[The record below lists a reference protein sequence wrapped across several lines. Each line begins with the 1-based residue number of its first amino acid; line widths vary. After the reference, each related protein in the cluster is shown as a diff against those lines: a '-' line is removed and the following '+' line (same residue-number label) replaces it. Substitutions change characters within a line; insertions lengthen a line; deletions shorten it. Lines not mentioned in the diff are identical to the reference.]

1 MDLSHDTINAY
12 VRNFVRHPHPILAT
26 LEADAAARG
35 IPIIGPWEG
44 QLLALMARSI
54 QARHILE
61 LGMATGYSA
70 IWLALATA
78 EWEGQ
83 VTTIDQDATRV
94 REAGSHFRDAGI
106 SDRVRIVHG
115 TALSVLPEMA
125 GPFDLIFNDIL
136 SYLQDTDEAHQLR
149 QACVERLRPGGLLL
163 CDNALRGGR
172 VMAPSSEPT
181 VQATQAF
188 IEALLQD
195 PLLDTSLLP
204 IRDGI
209 LVCRKS
215 SG

>member
-1 MDLSHDTINAY
+1 MDLTHDTINAY

-26 LEADAAARG
+26 LEADAATRG

-44 QLLALMARSI
+44 QLLALFARSI
-54 QARHILE
+54 QAQTILE

-94 REAGSHFRDAGI
+94 REAQHHFREAGI

-115 TALSVLPEMA
+115 TALPALQEID

-136 SYLQDTDEAHQLR
+136 SYLQDIDEAHQLR

-163 CDNALRGGR
+163 CDNALRGGG
-172 VMAPSSEPT
+172 VMESSSEPT
-181 VQATQAF
+181 VLATQAF

-195 PLLDTSLLP
+195 PQLDTSIIP

-209 LVCRKS
+209 LVCRKPS
-215 SG
+215 Q

>member
-1 MDLSHDTINAY
+1 MDLTYDNINAY
-12 VRNFVRHPHPILAT
+12 MRNFVRHPHPILVT
-26 LEADAAARG
+26 LEADAATRS

-44 QLLALMARSI
+44 QLLALIARSI

-78 EWEGQ
+78 EWNGQ

-94 REAGSHFRDAGI
+94 REAGQHFRDAGI
-106 SDRVRIVHG
+106 SDRVQIVQG
-115 TALSVLPEMA
+115 IALPALQEMA

-149 QACVERLRPGGLLL
+149 QACLQRLHPGGLLV

-172 VMAPSSEPT
+172 VMASSSEPSA
-181 VQATQAF
+181 QATQAF
-188 IEALLQD
+188 IEALLHD
-195 PLLDTSLLP
+195 PQLDTSLLP

-209 LVCRKS
+209 LVSRKS
-215 SG
+215 SQ

>member
-1 MDLSHDTINAY
+1 MDLTHENINTY
-12 VRNFVRHPHPILAT
+12 IRRFIQHPHPVLAT

-44 QLLALMARSI
+44 QLLALIARSVE
-54 QARHILE
+54 ARNILE

-78 EWEGQ
+78 EWGGQ
-83 VTTIDQDATRV
+83 VTTIDQDTVRV
-94 REAGSHFRDAGI
+94 REAQQHFRDAGV
-106 SDRVRIVHG
+106 SDRVRIVQG
-115 TALSVLPEMA
+115 TALSVLQEIT

-136 SYLQDTDEAHQLR
+136 SYLQDIDEANQLR
-149 QACVERLRPGGLLL
+149 QACLERLRPGGLLL

-172 VMAPSSEPT
+172 VMASSSKPT

-188 IEALLQD
+188 IEAILQE
-195 PLLDTSLLP
+195 PQLDTSLIP

-209 LVCRKS
+209 LVCRKPIR
-215 SG
+215 

>member
-1 MDLSHDTINAY
+1 MDLTHDKINAY

-35 IPIIGPWEG
+35 IPIVGPWEG
-44 QLLALMARSI
+44 QLLALIARSI

-78 EWEGQ
+78 EWDGQ
-83 VTTIDQDATRV
+83 ITTIDHDATRI
-94 REAGSHFRDAGI
+94 REAEHHFHDAGI

-115 TALSVLPEMA
+115 VALTALHEID

-136 SYLQDTDEAHQLR
+136 SYLQDTDESHQLR
-149 QACVERLRPGGLLL
+149 QACLQRLRPGGLLV

-172 VMAPSSEPT
+172 VMASSSEPS

-188 IEALLQD
+188 VEALLNE
-195 PLLDTSLLP
+195 PKLDTSLIP

-209 LVCRKS
+209 LVCRRS
-215 SG
+215 AP